1 MGPLITQGY
10 IDPEWSNLI
19 ALILGIGF
27 GFVLEASG
35 FSSSRKLAGVFY
47 GYDFTVIRVFMTAI
61 MVTLIGLVYFNY
73 MGWIDLTKIFILP
86 TFLTSVIVGGVI
98 MGFGFVMGG
107 YCPGTSFTGVAI
119 GKLDAL
125 FFTAGLYIGIFVFS
139 SAFPLIKDIY
149 YGGELGPVTLTDTF
163 GISKGL
169 FTFLF
174 VLMSIAAF
182 IVTSIIKKKVKKLL
196 QTP

>member
-61 MVTLIGLVYFNY
+61 MITLIGLVYFNY

-182 IVTSIIKKKVKKLL
+182 IVTSIIKKKVKKAEL
-196 QTP
+196 

>member
-61 MVTLIGLVYFNY
+61 MVTLVGLVYFNY

-125 FFTAGLYIGIFVFS
+125 FFTAGLYLGIFVFS

-182 IVTSIIKKKVKKLL
+182 IVTSIIKKKVKKVEF
-196 QTP
+196 

>member
-182 IVTSIIKKKVKKLL
+182 IVTSIIKKKVKKAEL
-196 QTP
+196 